1 VPILEVNEVSK
12 KFGSLVANNK
22 VSFNVEEGNIVGLI
36 GPNGAG
42 KTTLFNCVTGIY
54 KPSSGQIIFD
64 GTDITFLPAY
74 KVARLGAVRTFQIV
88 HSLKEMSVFDN
99 VLIGAYLREKN
110 TEKASE
116 IAEKCIDLC
125 YLNKLKNARAG
136 DLAIGLKKRIEMAR
150 ALATNPKLMMLD
162 ECMAGLTSTEVKESV
177 SLIKD
182 LKNKGI
188 TFLVV
193 EHIMEAIM
201 PIADK
206 VVVLDGGI
214 KIAEDSPEVV
224 IQNERVI
231 EAYLGKKFSKKF
243 QTAAKTVRE
252 VEEND

>member
-1 VPILEVNEVSK
+1 MSLLEVHEITK

-42 KTTLFNCVTGIY
+42 KTTLFNCITGIY
-54 KPSSGQIIFD
+54 KPSNGKVIFD
-64 GTDITFLPAY
+64 GSDITMLSPH
-74 KVARLGAVRTFQIV
+74 KVAYLGAVRTFQIV

-110 TEKASE
+110 TEKASI
-116 IAEKCIDLC
+116 IAEQCLDLC
-125 YLNKLKNARAG
+125 YLSKMKDVRAG
-136 DLAIGLKKRIEMAR
+136 DLAIGLKKRVELAR
-150 ALATNPKLMMLD
+150 ALATGPKLLMLD
-162 ECMAGLTSTEVKESV
+162 ECMAGLTSTEVNESV
-177 SLIKD
+177 NLIKN
-182 LKNKGI
+182 LRGKGI

-206 VVVLDGGI
+206 VVVVQGGI
-214 KIAEDSPEVV
+214 KIAEDRPEAI

-231 EAYLGKKFSKKF
+231 EAYLGKKYSKKF
-243 QTAAKTVRE
+243 QRAVKEGEKHV
-252 VEEND
+252 

>member
-1 VPILEVNEVSK
+1 LSLLEVHGITK

-42 KTTLFNCVTGIY
+42 KTTLFNCITGIY
-54 KPSSGQIIFD
+54 KPSNGKIIFD
-64 GTDITFLPAY
+64 GSDITNLPAY

-110 TEKASE
+110 TEKASD
-116 IAEKCIDLC
+116 IAEQCMDLC
-125 YLNKLKNARAG
+125 YLSKIKNVRAG
-136 DLAIGLKKRIEMAR
+136 DLAIGLKKRVELAR
-150 ALATNPKLMMLD
+150 ALATDPKLLMLD
-162 ECMAGLTSTEVKESV
+162 ECMAGLTSTEVNESV
-177 SLIKD
+177 NLIKN
-182 LKNKGI
+182 LQSKGI

-206 VVVLDGGI
+206 VVVVEGGI
-214 KIAEDSPEVV
+214 KIAEDRPEVV

-231 EAYLGKKFSKKF
+231 EAYLGKKYSKKS
-243 QTAAKTVRE
+243 QMAAKKGA
-252 VEEND
+252 ENV